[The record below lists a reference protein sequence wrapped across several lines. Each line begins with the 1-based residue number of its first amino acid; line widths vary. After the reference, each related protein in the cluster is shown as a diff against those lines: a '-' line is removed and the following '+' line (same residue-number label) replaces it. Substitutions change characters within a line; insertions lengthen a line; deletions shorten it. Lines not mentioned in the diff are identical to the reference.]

1 MKTCRLKI
9 ITANIIEDR
18 ATPEIHYVSQT
29 KKPKQEIIPISP
41 NNTENKI
48 INKLEE
54 NNLVKEEHI
63 EKKPEEKEEKGENEN
78 KMVLE
83 KNTDANENNIDNKIL
98 EEKNFGENGVK
109 DPSIEPN
116 IDENDLWTISNQ
128 KLYEI
133 QNINNEVDNNSN
145 NYNVY
150 NQLKNNYPYI
160 EKLNITIKTKI
171 F

>member
-9 ITANIIEDR
+9 ITANIIGDT

-63 EKKPEEKEEKGENEN
+63 EKKPEEKEEKKENEN
-78 KMVLE
+78 KMILE
-83 KNTDANENNIDNKIL
+83 ENVNGNENNIDN
-98 EEKNFGENGVK
+98 
-109 DPSIEPN
+109 
-116 IDENDLWTISNQ
+116 
-128 KLYEI
+128 
-133 QNINNEVDNNSN
+133 
-145 NYNVY
+145 
-150 NQLKNNYPYI
+150 
-160 EKLNITIKTKI
+160 
-171 F
+171 